1 MKSLFAFFGALLVI
15 LSSLPASAETLEE
28 KLKGGGYEW
37 ILGKWADKESNGQAM
52 KISYELRLDGHA
64 VAVKLETPER
74 KAEGLIALNPKS
86 GDAGYVAVDNKGGG
100 AIGKVT
106 VEDGKIVMKLS
117 YTGADGDGGKMGIVH
132 ERKDADGIRLIVH
145 AMDGEGVLGETKQ
158 DVELVKVK
166 E

>member
-1 MKSLFAFFGALLVI
+1 M

-37 ILGKWADKESNGQAM
+37 LLGKWADKETNGQAM

-86 GDAGYVAVDNKGGG
+86 GDVGYIAVDNKGGG
-100 AIGKVT
+100 AMGKVT
-106 VEDGKIVMKLS
+106 VEDGKVVMKLS
-117 YTGADGDGGKMGIVH
+117 YTGGDGDGGKMGIVH
-132 ERKDADGIRLIVH
+132 EKKDSESLRLIVH
-145 AMDGEGVLGETKQ
+145 AMDSEGALGETKQ
-158 DVELVKVK
+158 DLELVKMK